1 MNIHLAS
8 MVGDNNNNDGLLVYT
23 LPNSDTEL
31 VIQRA
36 IEGIQRMISPYEG
49 IDDEATTKAV
59 IEINPA
65 MKRHWESE
73 IKILRDAPRD
83 EKKLRAILKANQEEY
98 EKAEDSEDIERLVP
112 EIQMLKFGLFLVCRD
127 LKNRSL
133 PHPSNFPS

>member
-1 MNIHLAS
+1 
-8 MVGDNNNNDGLLVYT
+8 
-23 LPNSDTEL
+23 
-31 VIQRA
+31 
-36 IEGIQRMISPYEG
+36 
-49 IDDEATTKAV
+49 
-59 IEINPA
+59 

-112 EIQMLKFGLFLVCRD
+112 EIQMLKFGLSLVCRD